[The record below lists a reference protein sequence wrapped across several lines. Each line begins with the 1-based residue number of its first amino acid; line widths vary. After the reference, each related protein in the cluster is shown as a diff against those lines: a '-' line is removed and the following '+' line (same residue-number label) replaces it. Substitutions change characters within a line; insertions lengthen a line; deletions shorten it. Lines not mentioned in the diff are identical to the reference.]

1 MHSSHFYILKKIF
14 VLNKLL
20 KIVLCI
26 TVISSFVTLTLN
38 IDAKNFIIAR
48 MTFSDIFGLISL
60 SLLGILL
67 IKDTTQIAVVIK
79 SLKYPLW
86 LVFGL
91 ACSIFLSLNA
101 KSTLVEVLI
110 VLYLVLLSASIIYA
124 FKNSLISM
132 LFPLIIYTTFITSFI
147 GLYDLVARNVNLPVI
162 FNMAS
167 KEVGISGFRYFGQA
181 ANYIFT
187 MLTILIPLRYSN
199 YYKILEKWPRKFLSI
214 TILLGVIFLCTT
226 GRISIIIS
234 FVIGIVL
241 FILLNPNK
249 KGVTL
254 AITSLGLLG
263 IFWVVIT
270 LYMPRLK
277 QRIKYRVESR
287 VTNRVQGTSESDF
300 VIDNF
305 KGAINAFSEN
315 PITGSG
321 LGAFVNNY
329 SKFEVHGTYL
339 KVLGETGIIG
349 TISYFVFLLYF
360 SGLLLKGIVNNKKT
374 LNNFFKCLFPFMVAN
389 LISWSYNHHLRKKE
403 FWILYAVIY
412 IVYINTKTK
421 NTLNLNETKTH

>member
-1 MHSSHFYILKKIF
+1 M
-14 VLNKLL
+14 LNKLL
-20 KIVLCI
+20 KIALYI

-38 IDAKNFIIAR
+38 IDAENFIVAR

-60 SLLGILL
+60 FLFAILL
-67 IKDTTQIAVVIK
+67 IKDKTQIPVVIK
-79 SLKYPLW
+79 SLKYPL
-86 LVFGL
+86 LMIFGL
-91 ACSIFLSLNA
+91 ACSIFLSLNT

-110 VLYLVLLSASIIYA
+110 ILYLVLLSTTIIYA
-124 FKNSLISM
+124 FKNSLVSI
-132 LFPLIIYTTFITSFI
+132 LFPLIIYTAFITSFI
-147 GLYDLVARNVNLPVI
+147 GLYDLVARNANLPVI
-162 FNMAS
+162 FKMAS

-199 YYKILEKWPRKFLSI
+199 YYKTLEKWPQKFLSI
-214 TILLGVIFLCTT
+214 TILLGIIFLCTT

-234 FVIGIVL
+234 FAIGVVL

-249 KGVTL
+249 KGVML

-263 IFWVVIT
+263 VFWVVIT
-270 LYMPRLK
+270 LYMPSLK
-277 QRIKYRVESR
+277 QRIKYRIESR

-300 VIDNF
+300 VVANF
-305 KGAINAFSEN
+305 KGAMDAFSDN

-349 TISYFVFLLYF
+349 TVSYFIFLFYF
-360 SGLLLKGIVNNKKT
+360 LGLLLKGIVNNKKT
-374 LNNFFKCLFPFMVAN
+374 LNKFFKYLLPFMVAN

-403 FWILYAVIY
+403 FWILYAVVY
-412 IVYINTKTK
+412 IVYINTKAK
-421 NTLNLNETKTH
+421 DALNLNETKTY